1 MKLNTLAR
9 NYASL
14 VKPPRVEERELEI
27 LTPEEAAGLLTG
39 LEGHWLHPIAV
50 VALATGMRR
59 GELCGL
65 KWPDIDLQWRL
76 VCA

>member
-14 VKPPRVEERELEI
+14 VKPPRVEEKELEI
-27 LTPEEAAGLLTG
+27 LTPEEAARLLTG

-50 VALATGMRR
+50 LALAT
-59 GELCGL
+59 
-65 KWPDIDLQWRL
+65 
-76 VCA
+76 A